1 MRGCHFEEKF
11 LSGSEKEKR
20 KKNGKYYHKTD
31 DVVSFHIK
39 SNIVLIFQHLCPVS
53 AKWRLLT
60 DRFTKIVFIFA
71 DKSYLQMEKCV
82 FVGVITRESNEDQV
96 MEYLDELEFLA
107 ETAGAKGVRKFTQKL
122 DKANSRTYIGSGKL
136 EEIKAFIKEQ
146 DINLVIFD
154 DELSPSQLKN
164 LETEL
169 ECRILDRTNLI
180 LDIFAQRAKT
190 AYAKTQ
196 VELAQYQYLLPR
208 LTRMWTHLERQRGG
222 IGMRG
227 PGESQIE
234 TDRRII
240 LDKISRLKE
249 QLKKIDKQMASQRGN
264 RGSLVRISLVGY
276 TNVGKSTLMNLLAK
290 SDVFA
295 ENKLFATLDTTV
307 RKVVIENVPFLLSD
321 TVGFIRKLPTQL
333 VESFKSTLDEVR
345 EADILMHVVDISH
358 PNFEEQIRVVKETL
372 HDIGADNKP
381 TFMVFNKIDAY
392 KYVEMDEFSIG
403 PKKLENYS
411 LEELKNS
418 WMSKENT
425 PCIFISAKE
434 KIKIDK
440 LRNDLYKMVAEI
452 HAGRYPFDNFLW

>member
-1 MRGCHFEEKF
+1 MERAIFVSVISSNNTEE
-11 LSGSEKEKR
+11 
-20 KKNGKYYHKTD
+20 
-31 DVVSFHIK
+31 
-39 SNIVLIFQHLCPVS
+39 
-53 AKWRLLT
+53 
-60 DRFTKIVFIFA
+60 
-71 DKSYLQMEKCV
+71 
-82 FVGVITRESNEDQV
+82 QV
-96 MEYLDELEFLA
+96 NEYLDELQFLA
-107 ETAGAKGVRKFTQKL
+107 ETAGAVGEKRFVQKV
-122 DKANSRTYIGSGKL
+122 DRPNSKTYVGSGKL
-136 EEIKAFIKEQ
+136 EEIKAYIVENEIK
-146 DINLVIFD
+146 LVIFD
-154 DELSPSQLKN
+154 DELSPSQLRN
-164 LETEL
+164 LEREL

-240 LDKISRLKE
+240 LDKISRLKD

-264 RGSLVRISLVGY
+264 RGNMVRISLVGY

-290 SDVFA
+290 SEVFA

-321 TVGFIRKLPTQL
+321 TVGFIRKLPHQL

-358 PNFEEQIRVVKETL
+358 PNFEEQIKVVKNTL
-372 HDIGADNKP
+372 QEIGAGEKP

-392 KYVEMDEFSIG
+392 KYVEQDEFDLG
-403 PKKLENYS
+403 PKKRENYS

-418 WMSKENT
+418 WMYKENT
-425 PCIFISAKE
+425 PAIFISARE
-434 KIKIDK
+434 KLHIDK

>member
-1 MRGCHFEEKF
+1 
-11 LSGSEKEKR
+11 
-20 KKNGKYYHKTD
+20 
-31 DVVSFHIK
+31 
-39 SNIVLIFQHLCPVS
+39 
-53 AKWRLLT
+53 
-60 DRFTKIVFIFA
+60 
-71 DKSYLQMEKCV
+71 MEKTV
-82 FVGVITRESNEDQV
+82 LVGVAGPNDDELKIKDNLS
-96 MEYLDELEFLA
+96 ELEFLA
-107 ETAGAKGVRKFTQKL
+107 ETAGAISMKIFIQNL
-122 DKANSRTYIGSGKL
+122 DRPNPKTYIGSGKL
-136 EEIKAFIKEQ
+136 EEIKNYITENEIK
-146 DINLVIFD
+146 LVIFD
-154 DELSPSQLKN
+154 DELTPSQLRN
-164 LETEL
+164 IEREL

-240 LDKISRLKE
+240 LDKISRLKDH
-249 QLKKIDKQMASQRGN
+249 LKKIDRQMASQRGN

-290 SDVFA
+290 SEVFA

-321 TVGFIRKLPTQL
+321 TVGFIRKLPHQL

-345 EADILMHVVDISH
+345 ESDILMHVVDISH
-358 PNFEEQIRVVKETL
+358 PNFEEHISVVKETL
-372 HDIGADNKP
+372 LEIGAKDKP
-381 TFMVFNKIDAY
+381 VFLVFNKIDAY
-392 KYVEMDEFSIG
+392 NYTPQDEFDFAH
-403 PKKLENYS
+403 KKRENYS
-411 LEELKNS
+411 LDELKNT
-418 WMSKENT
+418 WMNKEHS
-425 PCIFISAKE
+425 PCIFISAKN
-434 KIKIDK
+434 KTNIDK